1 VSMPVQDVADGECL
15 GEMAAALALDREEY
29 LHKV

>member
-1 VSMPVQDVADGECL
+1 VSMPVQDVPDCECL
-15 GEMAAALALDREEY
+15 GEMPAALALDGEEY